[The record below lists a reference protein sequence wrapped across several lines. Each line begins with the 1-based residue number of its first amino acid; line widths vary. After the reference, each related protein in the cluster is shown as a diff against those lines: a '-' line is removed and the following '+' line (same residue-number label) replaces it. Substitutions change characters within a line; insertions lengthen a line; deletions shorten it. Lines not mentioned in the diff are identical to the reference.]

1 MIRPSFLSSIM
12 ALAVFSGSSSA
23 QAHRQYSH
31 EFTNVSSVR
40 VLGDGRMLVADRGEK
55 RLVLLSTPDHDGEVV
70 GRNGDGPLE
79 YQVPNRL
86 LAMGVDST
94 LMIDAQTGRWILLV
108 GGKLAGAPNLTETLI
123 KEVTTFPLVGWSA
136 RFGLYWSAGLPPSD
150 RSRRVLAPG
159 MIEEADST
167 VLLRRMPRA
176 TYADTLARLKGP
188 FGGRSMVPRIV
199 LGVKSVYMLNGLL
212 RTPDQVAFCDDGWV
226 AVLRADTPRV
236 DWIDPNRQLRTG
248 SRLPATPRAITAR
261 DKQQAIADFMG
272 ERVAPYFKPE
282 EFPAWPTTVPA
293 YASTG
298 IVCDPHRHV
307 LLPRFGAV
315 GTPQLIDRVDRAG
328 RVVRTYALPRGSML
342 MTVTRTAM
350 VVVARDA
357 DDVQRIQ
364 LYLL

>member
-1 MIRPSFLSSIM
+1 MTF
-12 ALAVFSGSSSA
+12 A
-23 QAHRQYSH
+23 H

-55 RLVLLSTPDHDGEVV
+55 RLVLLSTPDEDGVTV

-86 LAMGVDST
+86 LALGGDST
-94 LMIDAQTGRWILLV
+94 LMTDAQTRRWLLVV
-108 GGKLAGAPNLTETLI
+108 GGKIVGAPDIPKSLV
-123 KEVTTFPLVGWSA
+123 KAVTTFPLVGWSA
-136 RFGLYWSAGLPPSD
+136 SFGMHWSAGLPPSD
-150 RSRRVLAPG
+150 RARRVLAPG

-176 TYADTLARLKGP
+176 AYTDTVARLKGP
-188 FGGRSMVPRIV
+188 FGGRKMVPRVV
-199 LGVKSVYMLNGLL
+199 LGVKSVYMLNALL
-212 RTPDQVAFCDDGWV
+212 RTPDQVALCDDGWV

-236 DWIDPNRQLRTG
+236 DWIEPNRRLRSG
-248 SRLPATPRAITAR
+248 SRLPVTPRPVSAR
-261 DKQQAIADFMG
+261 DKQQAIVDFMG

-298 IVCDPHRHV
+298 IVCDAQGHV

-315 GTPQLIDRVDRAG
+315 GTPQLVDRVDRAG
-328 RVVRTYALPRGSML
+328 RMVRTYALPAGTML
-342 MTVTRTAM
+342 VTVTRMAM
-350 VVVARDA
+350 VVLARDA

-364 LYLL
+364 LYAL